1 MGVRVMTQKAKVEA
15 NLQLVLTYIAEHEGC
30 SKDELKEKFDL
41 TKNEIAAILRRL
53 KDDIRLV
60 LVGSQIN
67 RKGTYYMDDGEREF
81 KERKP
86 TILGGRIVR
95 AGELLRKK
103 YGI

>member
-1 MGVRVMTQKAKVEA
+1 MGVRTMTQKAKVEA
-15 NLQLVLTYIAEHEGC
+15 NLKLVLNHIADHEGC

-41 TKNEIAAILRRL
+41 TKNEIAAILRLL

-81 KERKP
+81 KEIKP

>member
-1 MGVRVMTQKAKVEA
+1 MGVRTMTQKAKIEA
-15 NLQLVLTYIAEHEGC
+15 NLQLVLTYIAENEGC
-30 SKDELKEKFDL
+30 SKDELIEKFDL
-41 TKNEIAAILRRL
+41 TKNEIAAILKIL

-67 RKGTYYMDDGEREF
+67 RKGTYYIDDGEREF

-86 TILGGRIVR
+86 TIPGGRIVR
-95 AGELLRKK
+95 AGELLRQK